1 MLGALK
7 ARIPAGGRAWMRAA
21 LRGNPYRIEPGDRPI
36 RIGELVS
43 PLRYDVLLRKRHFEF
58 LREHRDLFAE
68 DFDAYEKRARQE
80 PYFVWFERVM
90 APSWLPEVMD
100 DQGAFE
106 TAWRERLRRSFEL
119 LTSFEKSGFD
129 PAYPVELLAGNS
141 VAPTATGKRLARSV
155 FAGDGN
161 HRLALLMAAGV
172 DELTGA
178 QYRIKRYR
186 SLVPADTTGLLF
198 EWTGGGWTE
207 YQDFIA
213 LGYPTVSLRLVEGRV
228 EVADA
233 DAATTAEV
241 EAIVSADL
249 PHLADLPHA

>member
-7 ARIPAGGRAWMRAA
+7 GRISPTARARMRAA
-21 LRGNPYRIEPGDRPI
+21 LRGNPYRIEPGDRPL

-43 PLRYDVLLRKRHFEF
+43 PLRYDVVLRKRHFEF
-58 LREHRDLFAE
+58 LREHRDLFDE

-80 PYFVWFERVM
+80 PYFIWFERVM
-90 APSWLPEVMD
+90 VPSWLPEAMD
-100 DQGAFE
+100 DPRAFKA
-106 TAWRERLRRSFEL
+106 AWRDRLRRSYEL
-119 LTSFEKSGFD
+119 LDSFEKSGFD
-129 PAYPVELLAGNS
+129 PAQPVEVLAGRS
-141 VAPTATGKRLARSV
+141 VRSTATGKDLARTV

-161 HRLALLMAAGV
+161 HRLALLMACGV

-198 EWTGGGWTE
+198 EWTGGGWSE
-207 YQDFIA
+207 YQEFIA
-213 LGYPTVSLRLVEGRV
+213 MGYPTVSLRLVEGRV
-228 EVADA
+228 EVAGA

-249 PHLADLPHA
+249 PHLAELSNA